1 MFYKKCETDYKN
13 ILNTENPKADIVTRL
28 LNRRDKTLKKSR
40 QAANDSLKVNRR
52 AKETFTNTINSTLNN
67 PAISAKR

>member
-1 MFYKKCETDYKN
+1 MFYKECETDYKN
-13 ILNTENPKADIVTRL
+13 ILYTENPKADIVTRL

-40 QAANDSLKVNRR
+40 QAANDSLR